1 MEWLKPLL
9 GHTVG
14 LDTAPLI
21 YFIERNPLYLPLV
34 RPFFEAV
41 EHGDIDIVTST
52 ITLTEVLIH
61 PLRQGNTALAR
72 QYSRILLAASH
83 VQTHSRGVSADC
95 HRSGPTA
102 SQLGIQDAGC
112 YSTRYFA
119 GRQCNVPRDK
129 RRRSRQH
136 IRPASRC
143 SQAPASAALIDG
155 YSPIPKPSNSI

>member
-61 PLRQGNTALAR
+61 PLRQGDTALAR
-72 QYSRILLAASH
+72 QYSRILLNASH
-83 VQTHSRGVSADC
+83 VRTLAVSPQIALDAAEL
-95 HRSGPTA
+95 RARWGYKTPDAIQLATSQVGNATFFVTNDGDLASTSGLQVVVLKHLLP
-102 SQLGIQDAGC
+102 Q
-112 YSTRYFA
+112 
-119 GRQCNVPRDK
+119 P
-129 RRRSRQH
+129 
-136 IRPASRC
+136 
-143 SQAPASAALIDG
+143 
-155 YSPIPKPSNSI
+155 